1 MASPLAFKPLL
12 GLALW
17 PLASLVDG
25 PLAAA
30 WRRLWAYARLRAAVP
45 GVEPSVVVLGM
56 PELHGT
62 RQVELGR
69 DLYLYPGLYL
79 ETQAAGRI
87 EIGDGVVMSRGVHVV
102 AFDQVSIGDGSMI
115 GEYASLRDANHR
127 HGEGMALRHSGHE
140 ARPIR
145 IGRNVWIGRGA
156 VVLAGVE
163 IGDGAVVGANA
174 VVTRSVAAGQTVVG
188 VPARP
193 LPSRSAAAGERA

>member
-1 MASPLAFKPLL
+1 MTFKSLL
-12 GLALW
+12 GLALL
-17 PLASLVDG
+17 PLAH
-25 PLAAA
+25 LADASMVAA
-30 WRRLWAYARLRAAVP
+30 WRRLWSYARLRAAL
-45 GVEPSVVVLGM
+45 PSLDPSSVVLGM
-56 PELHGT
+56 PELHGS
-62 RQVELGR
+62 RCIALGR

-79 ETQAAGRI
+79 ETQEAGRI

-102 AFDQVSIGDGSMI
+102 AFDRVSIGAGSMI

-127 HGEGMALRHSGHE
+127 HGDGIGLRHSGHE
-140 ARPIR
+140 ARSIR

-193 LPSRSAAAGERA
+193 LLPRQAGEKV